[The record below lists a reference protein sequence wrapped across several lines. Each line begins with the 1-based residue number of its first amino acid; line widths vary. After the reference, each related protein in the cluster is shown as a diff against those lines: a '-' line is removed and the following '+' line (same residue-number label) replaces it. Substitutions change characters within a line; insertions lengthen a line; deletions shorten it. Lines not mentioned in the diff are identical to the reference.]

1 MNRHVVAISCRRLLQ
16 SSEFLATI
24 NRFLDS
30 YLSLL
35 IHRILHQDSNSIH
48 FRLHS
53 LQQIPNM
60 TSIEMEMDNQSG
72 QPQYGMADH
81 GFRPFSASISAP
93 STAQQH
99 TGSSSNTAV
108 IQVATPPS
116 HTDYGN
122 IYLAD
127 DGYHWRM
134 CGQNTIQGE
143 PCQTIFYYQCA
154 QANCMVQKL
163 VARSA
168 DGQTTQT
175 FSMGVHNHPQRSVRW
190 LRDGSE
196 RLEPMSQVGVLVGG
210 VLVGA
215 SDAAGA
221 TVGPSVPETGHG
233 NDQTSGSSDSDE
245 DNDSDVGIDG
255 DAAAAASADANA
267 LQSSNRREYCT
278 NCK

>member
-1 MNRHVVAISCRRLLQ
+1 
-16 SSEFLATI
+16 
-24 NRFLDS
+24 
-30 YLSLL
+30 
-35 IHRILHQDSNSIH
+35 
-48 FRLHS
+48 
-53 LQQIPNM
+53 
-60 TSIEMEMDNQSG
+60 
-72 QPQYGMADH
+72 MADH

-154 QANCMVQKL
+154 QANCMVQKS

-196 RLEPMSQVGVLVGG
+196 RLEPMSQVGVLVG
-210 VLVGA
+210 A

-221 TVGPSVPETGHG
+221 TVGPSVPETGLRSGGALSRRSVRRPRVASGGQRRQEVPPSTHPCRSLRRHAHPLG
-233 NDQTSGSSDSDE
+233 RRLNARSVAAPLCRRRAQTPLRSSSMFHLATRSSG
-245 DNDSDVGIDG
+245 
-255 DAAAAASADANA
+255 
-267 LQSSNRREYCT
+267 
-278 NCK
+278 

>member
-1 MNRHVVAISCRRLLQ
+1 
-16 SSEFLATI
+16 
-24 NRFLDS
+24 
-30 YLSLL
+30 
-35 IHRILHQDSNSIH
+35 
-48 FRLHS
+48 
-53 LQQIPNM
+53 
-60 TSIEMEMDNQSG
+60 MDNQSG

-108 IQVATPPS
+108 IQ
-116 HTDYGN
+116 
-122 IYLAD
+122 
-127 DGYHWRM
+127 
-134 CGQNTIQGE
+134 NTIQGE

-154 QANCMVQKL
+154 QANCMVQKS

-196 RLEPMSQVGVLVGG
+196 RLEPMSQVGVLVG
-210 VLVGA
+210 A

-221 TVGPSVPETGHG
+221 TVGPSVPETGLRSGGALSRRSVRRPRVASGGQRRQEVPPSTHPCRSLRRHAHPLG
-233 NDQTSGSSDSDE
+233 RRLNARSVAAPLCRRRAQTPLRSSSMFHLATRSSG
-245 DNDSDVGIDG
+245 
-255 DAAAAASADANA
+255 
-267 LQSSNRREYCT
+267 
-278 NCK
+278 